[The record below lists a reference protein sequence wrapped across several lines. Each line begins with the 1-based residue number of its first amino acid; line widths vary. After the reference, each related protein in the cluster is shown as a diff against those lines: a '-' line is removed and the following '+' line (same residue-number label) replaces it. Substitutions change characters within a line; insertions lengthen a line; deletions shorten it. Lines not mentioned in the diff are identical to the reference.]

1 MLVKPDFV
9 SILIQGVFHENTIKT
24 IDQYINKFEI
34 VVSTYDYPNHL
45 INHKNLTVVHNK
57 LKLLKG
63 TYNRQNIYYQVNTTL
78 NGLKKCTKTFVLKLR
93 SDEFYSNIESINFS
107 DKILTNN
114 FLLRKWDYSPFHF
127 SDHFILANRN
137 LLINSFKDL
146 KIFLCKRSNYLN
158 LKNQNTPAESIIFS
172 FIFFNKVGLCYSTE
186 GLYKLGFENTIHFEI
201 IDVKNLSPYILRCSS
216 VNHDITD
223 LDNFIKTDIALN
235 LDKISKVDQM
245 KNRSSIRKIINRIQY
260 KLKRMYYAK

>member
-24 IDQYINKFEI
+24 INQYIDKFEI
-34 VVSTYDYPNHL
+34 VVSTYDYPNYL
-45 INHKNLTVVHNK
+45 IGHKNLTVVYNK
-57 LKLLKG
+57 LKLPKDS
-63 TYNRQNIYYQVNTTL
+63 YNRQNIYYQVNTTF

-93 SDEFYSNIESINFS
+93 SDEFYSKIESINFY

-114 FLLRKWDYSPFHF
+114 FLIRTWDYSPFHF

-146 KIFLCKRSNYLN
+146 KFFLCKRSNFLD
-158 LKNQNTPAESIIFS
+158 LKNYNTPAESIIFS

-186 GLYKLGFENTIHFEI
+186 GLNKLGFESTIYFEI
-201 IDVKNLSPYILRCSS
+201 IEV
-216 VNHDITD
+216 V
-223 LDNFIKTDIALN
+223 
-235 LDKISKVDQM
+235 
-245 KNRSSIRKIINRIQY
+245 
-260 KLKRMYYAK
+260 